1 MAGAAEQ
8 DSEPVPTREWASVP
22 AGPTEDAEEGSIGTL
37 SKAALGGCAVPSRE
51 LRTGSPEPGWGVS
64 FRAQGP
70 LRSRVCSRSRAAGP

>member
-37 SKAALGGCAVPSRE
+37 SKAALGGAQCP
-51 LRTGSPEPGWGVS
+51 PES
-64 FRAQGP
+64 
-70 LRSRVCSRSRAAGP
+70 